1 MILENAI
8 NYRLVSLVTSFSV
21 VDRWGYKNSSE
32 GYKELER
39 VFKNKYKL
47 ITLGEFKDEIILAW
61 IGESYNKIRINRSKA
76 QILGED
82 ISNEENRNLFNKICD
97 KVKNQNKENLLTGIP
112 EEIKENKEVVIET
125 IDVIDKVFAKIME
138 SAKNKN
144 FNLEFDKEDFDDIAL
159 AMACLEN
166 LKSKSKLD
174 DLDSDT
180 FLEGFL
186 KVYNK
191 KINHAEMPAK
201 IYTEKMLLEIKT
213 DFNARLNTMPIN
225 KKSRN
230 RTKETI
236 FDKMDYA
243 KVSEMKLTDF
253 STGYDE
259 LVDLY
264 YEINKEIHSIDDLI
278 KFYNIE
284 SKYNLIFY
292 INLVIDLYEDTSLSK
307 KEMARQISK
316 LALMDLV
323 IYRSSKMRFEI
334 NKLIYAFGKEEETYK
349 SLYNEISELLILKD
363 KIVND
368 LLEVGDLD
376 FIDLKDEAFN
386 AITSKSKLEI
396 ANQIKKVDVVN
407 YLGFN
412 DDKKVKQRILKN
424 LKYLIENNKEIL
436 LARSTL
442 RNRI

>member
-1 MILENAI
+1 MRLENAI

-21 VDRWGYKNSSE
+21 ADRWGYKNNSD

-39 VFKNKYKL
+39 VFKEKYKL
-47 ITLGEFKDEIILAW
+47 ITLEEFKDEIILAW
-61 IGESYNKIRINRSKA
+61 IGESYNKKRIKRSKA
-76 QILGED
+76 QILNED

-97 KVKNQNKENLLTGIP
+97 KVKSQNKENLLTGIP
-112 EEIKENKEVVIET
+112 EEVKENKEVVTDT
-125 IDVIDKVFAKIME
+125 IDIIDKVFAKIME
-138 SAKNKN
+138 SAKNKDVK
-144 FNLEFDKEDFDDIAL
+144 LEFNKEDFDDTTL

-166 LKSKSKLD
+166 LKGKFQLD

-180 FLEGFL
+180 FLESVL
-186 KVYNK
+186 KTYNK

-201 IYTEKMLLEIKT
+201 IYTEQMLLEIKT
-213 DFNARLNTMPIN
+213 DFNARLNTIPIN

-243 KVSEMKLTDF
+243 KVSEMTLADF

-264 YEINKEIHSIDDLI
+264 YEINKDIHSIDGLI

-292 INLVIDLYEDTSLSK
+292 INVVIDLYEDASLSK
-307 KEMARQISK
+307 KELARQISK

-323 IYRSSKMRFEI
+323 IYRPSKMRFEI
-334 NKLIYAFGKEEETYK
+334 NKLIYAFGKEDETYK
-349 SLYNEISELLILKD
+349 SLCNEISELLILKN

-368 LLEVGDLD
+368 LLEVGTLD
-376 FIDLKDEAFN
+376 FKALKDEAFN
-386 AITSKSKLEI
+386 AITSKSKKEI
-396 ANQIKKVDVVN
+396 ANQINKIDVVN

-412 DDKKVKQRILKN
+412 DDKKMKQRILKN

-436 LARSTL
+436 LERSTL

>member
-1 MILENAI
+1 MRLENAI

-21 VDRWGYKNSSE
+21 ADRWGYKNNSD

-39 VFKNKYKL
+39 VFKEKYKL
-47 ITLGEFKDEIILAW
+47 ITLEEFKDEIILAL
-61 IGESYNKIRINRSKA
+61 IGESYNKIRVKRSKA
-76 QILGED
+76 QILDED
-82 ISNEENRNLFNKICD
+82 ISNEENRNLFNKICN
-97 KVKNQNKENLLTGIP
+97 KVKSQNKENLLTGIP
-112 EEIKENKEVVIET
+112 EEIIENKEVVTDT
-125 IDVIDKVFAKIME
+125 IDIIDKVFANIME

-144 FNLEFDKEDFDDIAL
+144 VKLEFDKEDFDDITL
-159 AMACLEN
+159 AMTCLEN
-166 LKSKSKLD
+166 LKDKSQLD
-174 DLDSDT
+174 DFDSDT

-213 DFNARLNTMPIN
+213 DFNARLNTIPIN

-243 KVSEMKLTDF
+243 KVSEMTLADF

-264 YEINKEIHSIDDLI
+264 YEINKDIHSIDDLI

-292 INLVIDLYEDTSLSK
+292 INIVIDLYEDASLSK
-307 KEMARQISK
+307 KELASQISK

-323 IYRSSKMRFEI
+323 IYRPSKMRFEI
-334 NKLIYAFGKEEETYK
+334 NKLIYAFGKEDETYK
-349 SLYNEISELLILKD
+349 SLCNEISELLILKN

-368 LLEVGDLD
+368 LLEVGAL
-376 FIDLKDEAFN
+376 DLKDEAFN
-386 AITSKSKLEI
+386 AITSKSKEEI

-412 DDKKVKQRILKN
+412 DDKKMKQRILKN

-436 LARSTL
+436 LERSTL